1 MSIVG
6 HHPMSGAM
14 KDKCEAD
21 DRLLQPVFR
30 FAPSPNGPLHRGH
43 ARSALLNAALAR
55 RFGGRFLL
63 RIEDIDPTR
72 SRPDHID
79 AIFETMDWLKIHYE
93 TPVRYQS
100 QHMDDYARAFDR
112 LNAMGLVY
120 PCFCTRSQ
128 LQEAGDAS
136 AVDPDGAPLYPGTCK
151 GLSHHLREARESE
164 TGLPQWRLDM
174 ARAVA
179 MTGPLSVSCF
189 DPLTG
194 DAMQRMADPLRWGD
208 VVIRRKD
215 TPTSYHLSV
224 VVDDALQGITHVVR
238 GVDLEAATDI
248 HRVLQVLLDLP
259 SPLYWHHPLIL
270 GNDGRKLAKSK
281 GSDSLALERDQGLT
295 LADVV
300 ESFGAAGFAGLLSDT
315 ENRKP

>member
-1 MSIVG
+1 
-6 HHPMSGAM
+6 MSGIT
-14 KDKCEAD
+14 KNKCEAD

-43 ARSALLNAALAR
+43 ALSALLNAALAR

-63 RIEDIDPTR
+63 RIEDIDPAR
-72 SRPDHID
+72 SRPEHIN
-79 AIFETMDWLKIHYE
+79 AIFETMEWLNIHYE

-112 LNAMGLVY
+112 LDAMGLVY
-120 PCFCTRSQ
+120 PCYCTRSA
-128 LQEAGDAS
+128 LQEAGDAR

-151 GLSHHLREARESE
+151 GLSHQAREAREAE
-164 TGLPQWRLDM
+164 MGPPQWRLDM

-194 DAMQRMADPLRWGD
+194 DVMQRMADPLRWGD
-208 VVIRRKD
+208 GVIRRKD

-270 GNDGRKLAKSK
+270 GSDGRKLAKSK
-281 GSDSLALERDQGLT
+281 GSDSLALERNQGFT
-295 LADVV
+295 LADVID
-300 ESFGAAGFAGLLSDT
+300 SFKRAGFADLLSYA
-315 ENRKP
+315 EKSEPERA